1 MRFLTFI
8 VFLVSLTSKSQT
20 LSIGNNQTHN
30 TSGNSNYS
38 SIVLGNNSQ
47 LNVINN
53 HVVNN
58 TGNITS
64 NNGIGITISPNATLN
79 VVGCLTGVNNLDLI
93 VSGTLTIG
101 CVSINNNGYL
111 NVSGSGTIQINGD
124 LTAGSGTILAVDL
137 GGELNVSGDVNI
149 TQSTSTITVNGD
161 LNISGNYN
169 GPSFSGGGTVTENG
183 SIIYPIPLP
192 VELILMSGEK
202 HHYYNEIKWTTESEY
217 FTSHFVVEK
226 YDTISGWEVIGH
238 ITSEGNSSHRVDY
251 SIMDSKVKKRINYY
265 RIIQYDINGKFK
277 TYGPISIDNTQ
288 DKVIVIKYINFMG
301 QEVGPETK
309 GAVIIVYSDG
319 TSRIVFR

>member
-192 VELILMSGEK
+192 VELINFYGNNNGKSNVL
-202 HHYYNEIKWTTESEY
+202 YWTTSSEY
-217 FTSHFVVEK
+217 NNSHFTLYRSNDGVNWVNVS
-226 YDTISGWEVIGH
+226 TINGSGYSTQLIEY
-238 ITSEGNSSHRVDY
+238 TLVDY
-251 SIMDSKVKKRINYY
+251 DYQNTVNYY
-265 RIIQYDINGKFK
+265 KLIQYDLNGIYHDYNVITIDNSDKILYILKTLNINGQEIDDS
-277 TYGPISIDNTQ
+277 YVGPIF
-288 DKVIVIKYINFMG
+288 VI
-301 QEVGPETK
+301 
-309 GAVIIVYSDG
+309 YSDG
-319 TSRIVFR
+319 TTHRMIK